1 MPRFRR
7 ALAGAAMAVAMA
19 GGGMVA
25 ATAGAAPAHAA
36 TTPTPAAVSHT
47 FGFTVAPTAQAGGG
61 IGPKLQCGETCD
73 GGGGGGDG
81 GGGGGGGGGGP
92 TTITCTLNQIHPH
105 LAGSGT
111 LILFHADVV
120 CDGTLPAISLVQ
132 NVTYRGSPV
141 DSGLGSGTSMAYS
154 NLYTACAPGGQW
166 QSVVYVYL
174 TLPAGWV
181 VVSGTNPMIGYS
193 QIGIFNCS

>member
-19 GGGMVA
+19 AGGMVA
-25 ATAGAAPAHAA
+25 AMAGAAPAHAA

-47 FGFTVAPTAQAGGG
+47 FGFTVAPAAPAGGG
-61 IGPKLQCGETCD
+61 IGPKLQCGDTCD
-73 GGGGGGDG
+73 PG

-92 TTITCTLNQIHPH
+92 TTITCNLNIIRPH

-111 LILFHADVV
+111 NVLSHADVV
-120 CDGTLPAISLVQ
+120 CDGTLPNIVLNQEVFYSG
-132 NVTYRGSPV
+132 REV
-141 DSGLGSGTSMAYS
+141 DFGGGVGTSMAHS
-154 NLYTACAPGGQW
+154 NLYDACAPGGQW
-166 QSVVYVYL
+166 QSVVRVDL

-193 QIGIFNCS
+193 QIGSFNCS